1 MIKDALL
8 TLSAKQAITVTAPS
22 TNVFDVSGAGVGQP
36 APQIFGVQSSVFGE
50 DIGSGGPGISSPQLG
65 VLVNTTFTAGGSA
78 TMQIQLQAAIDDG
91 TNNPSTWD
99 TIVETDTLAVAL
111 LKAGTWLARF
121 NVPTRYPGQ
130 GFPRFYR
137 VNYVVATGPMTAGA
151 LTADFLTGIDDVPFY
166 PSGF

>member
-1 MIKDALL
+1 MILDALL
-8 TLSAKQAITVTAPS
+8 SLSQNQAVTVTAPS

-50 DIGSGGPGISSPQLG
+50 DIGGGGPGTSSPQLG

-78 TMQIQLQAAIDDG
+78 TLQVQLQAAIDNGSNQPG
-91 TNNPSTWD
+91 TWG
-99 TIVETDTLAVAL
+99 TIVGTDTLAVAL

-121 NVPTRYPGQ
+121 NVPDRYPGQ

-137 VNYVVATGPMTAGA
+137 VNYVVATGPMTAGVLSA
-151 LTADFLTGIDDVPFY
+151 QFATGLDSVPFY